1 MCLCACAC
9 ACACACVQFLNAIV
23 AARSLTPEGKIS
35 YKDYDSGSL
44 KREVGIHCLVCLQYN
59 NGCLMAN
66 A

>member
-1 MCLCACAC
+1 MDVFVCVCVCVCVCAVSQCNCGCALPNPC
-9 ACACACVQFLNAIV
+9 GQNILQ
-23 AARSLTPEGKIS
+23 RLRL
-35 YKDYDSGSL
+35 GSL